1 MHLCSSF
8 LYLKRHLFIN
18 FMYVSTMLLSSDT
31 PEENIHCEPPCG
43 CWGLNSG
50 PLEEQSVLLTAEPP
64 LQPGAPVFNVSIFGD
79 RVCRGYLEQSKGT
92 MMRLCSDRSGV
103 LIKRGQD
110 LSPSFVFES

>member
-1 MHLCSSF
+1 MICIGVLPC
-8 LYLKRHLFIN
+8 
-18 FMYVSTMLLSSDT
+18 MYVCVPLV
-31 PEENIHCEPPCG
+31 
-43 CWGLNSG
+43 
-50 PLEEQSVLLTAEPP
+50 PLEARSCVPEGYELPYRCGESNPSPLKEQSVLLTAEPP